1 MNLEAWCRDR
11 PAPKLGLDAPAAAAV
26 AAAVSQARV
35 QARVQLSVSST
46 NSTKGR
52 AKQ

>member
-1 MNLEAWCRDR
+1 MEAEACCRAR
-11 PAPKLGLDAPAAAAV
+11 PAPKLGLGDPAAAAV